1 MDLKKIFHGKVSL
14 WFCEA
19 NCEVWMTLS
28 IIYGFC
34 ARDACNRQYYYL
46 SECRTYKSDGEP
58 AFLIRN
64 FLNGK
69 WCSLCRKVKTNGIIY
84 TYWFVFL

>member
-46 SECRTYKSDGEP
+46 SECRT
-58 AFLIRN
+58 
-64 FLNGK
+64 
-69 WCSLCRKVKTNGIIY
+69 
-84 TYWFVFL
+84 